1 MRKKGCTF
9 EFAEER
15 DRDLYR
21 AYREIT
27 DRQLRLYGRITVTG
41 LMGKVVNSPASRYW
55 VSLERAR
62 SVMSRLDRGEM
73 LPHMKR
79 QTLRFYM
86 SLYRHYRLYR
96 EKHPEASSIRIL
108 EVVTQYPAPCF
119 TLSPRVAGTII
130 YRMKEKC
137 RKETIRRLRP
147 HSV

>member
-15 DRDLYR
+15 NRDLYR
-21 AYREIT
+21 VYREIT
-27 DRQLRLYGRITVTG
+27 DRQLRLYGRITGTG
-41 LMGKVVNSPASRYW
+41 LMDKVVNSPASRYW

-62 SVMSRLDRGEM
+62 SVMSRLDRGEA
-73 LPHMKR
+73 LPRMKG
-79 QTLRFYM
+79 QTIRFYM
-86 SLYRHYRLYR
+86 SLYSRYCLYR
-96 EKHPEASSIRIL
+96 KEHPGTPSIRIL
-108 EVVTQYPAPCF
+108 EVVTQCPAPCF

-130 YRMKEKC
+130 YRMKKKC